1 MFLLVVCVN
10 KSYFVLQEDQFTYKV
25 KVYDI
30 AKRRKFS
37 VRNLHNITKKF
48 ESVSSLRSALW
59 HELGDVVPDEGDFN
73 VGYFE
78 GRQHTKKWLTTR
90 QDLDAMYSYF
100 QGKMCISLW
109 CDGREATDEE
119 MLERPSKKVARE
131 KRKKD
136 QEEELE
142 DIFLQLKKKHGSTYS
157 GPQLRLWARMI
168 VAKTHDDIDNPP
180 NVPMITGFAQSRR
193 SENFSD
199 ALSSAAST
207 IAKALSPPPSSSSSA
222 LPVLCSPSKTADIR
236 MRNLE
241 QLRALKQLC
250 EDGVLTE
257 EEFLSQKEIVLQALN
272 KLV

>member
-1 MFLLVVCVN
+1 M
-10 KSYFVLQEDQFTYKV
+10 
-25 KVYDI
+25 YDI
-30 AKRRKFS
+30 AKRKKFS
-37 VRNLHNITKKF
+37 VRHLHNITKKF

-100 QGKMCISLW
+100 QGRMCINLW

-119 MLERPSKKVARE
+119 MLKRPSKKVACE

-142 DIFLQLKKKHGSTYS
+142 DIFLQLKEKHGSKYS

-168 VAKTHDDIDNPP
+168 VAKTHDDKDNPP
-180 NVPMITGFAQSRR
+180 NVPMITGFAQSQR

-199 ALSSAAST
+199 ALSNAASA
-207 IAKALSPPPSSSSSA
+207 IAKALSPPLPSSSSA
-222 LPVLCSPSKTADIR
+222 LPARCSPSKTADIR

-241 QLRALKQLC
+241 QLRALKQLF
-250 EDGVLTE
+250 EDGILTE